1 MLHLYRRHLAACPH
15 RSMDYKKCKCPVWM
29 FGSVNGKRVRKAL
42 DTASWG
48 RAEEMLRELDPDDA
62 HEKITVA
69 VAGERFIADCESRKL
84 GKETV
89 GKYELLVNEMT
100 VAFGKT
106 EVKRVS
112 PDDLSKYR
120 EIWKLAPISYR
131 KKLERLRTFF
141 RFAEERGWTRH
152 NPALKLK
159 APIAKHTPKL
169 PFSDSEMEKILWAA
183 DQYPE
188 LYPMSGDY
196 GKKVKPFILVLR
208 YAGFRIRDCVCL
220 KTSDV
225 KDGKIFIYTQKTGSP
240 VWVPIP
246 KTVIQALDSIKTF
259 STYFFWSGNGLP
271 KSAVADWQRT
281 LARVFK
287 AAGVVGHPH
296 RFRHTFATTLLHN
309 GVSIENV
316 AVLLGHASSAV
327 TSKHYDHSV
336 KARQD
341 ELEAAVMK
349 SWSEE

>member
-1 MLHLYRRHLAACPH
+1 
-15 RSMDYKKCKCPVWM
+15 M
-29 FGSVNGKRVRKAL
+29 FGSVNGKRVRKSL
-42 DTASWG
+42 DTVSWG
-48 RAEEMLRELDPDDA
+48 RAEEILRELDPDDA
-62 HEKITVA
+62 HEKITVTL
-69 VAGERFIADCESRKL
+69 AGERFIADCESRKL

-89 GKYELLVNEMT
+89 GKYKLLKTEMEE
-100 VAFGKT
+100 AFGNT

-112 PDDLSKYR
+112 PDDLARYR
-120 EIWKLAPISYR
+120 ETWKLAPISSR

-183 DQYPE
+183 EQYPE

-208 YAGFRIRDCVCL
+208 YAGLRIRDCVCL

-225 KDGKIFIYTQKTGSP
+225 KDGKIFIHTQKTGTP

-246 KTVIQALDSIKTF
+246 KSVVEAVKLIKTF
-259 STYFFWSGNGLP
+259 SSYFFWSGNGLP

-296 RFRHTFATTLLHN
+296 KFRHTFATTLLQN

-327 TSKHYDHSV
+327 TSKHYDHWV

-341 ELEAAVMK
+341 ELEAAVIK
-349 SWSEE
+349 SWK